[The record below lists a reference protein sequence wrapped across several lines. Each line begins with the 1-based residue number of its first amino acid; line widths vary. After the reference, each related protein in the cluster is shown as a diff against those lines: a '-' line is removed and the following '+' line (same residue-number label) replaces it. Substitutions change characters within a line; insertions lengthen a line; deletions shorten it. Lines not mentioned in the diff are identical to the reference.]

1 MSGELRLDLAGLRER
16 GAQLAE
22 IADRVKQTHTEL
34 RDSLSQAEGSWGDD
48 HMGRAFAEQFTPHA
62 DRVLATVQAMAE
74 HLRNTAARTV
84 QGADEFT
91 AQDAQAAARVA
102 GAARDLDPGSNELT
116 EPRPTGA
123 AGPVSPVDAGRP
135 GASDRVVSSPEQS
148 SPVYP
153 TAGEQYSGQQPADGR
168 QRPSGTPSPEATP
181 GRAVPGD
188 DRQQQA
194 PWSRSRPESGP
205 ASNGAADA
213 PGPRSPSSAPPPS
226 AAVSPP
232 PVSPR
237 PVAPPPVSSTPERSS
252 APRPPEMPPGNRA
265 TTPAA
270 RRDTPWSE
278 QPGRTAGPPR
288 MPGTAGNPG
297 TPENPAASPRP
308 GVPPRPNAPAGEKPR
323 EPDRRDRR
331 EQPGPDPAVEQ
342 LAREVAERHGVQ
354 VTGFDTP
361 GLRLPPVQEF
371 VTALDRVLTGYPM
384 ITLDIV
390 AVAELADDGPVGWSC
405 ETRGVQGDTRSIT
418 LDRRAAQQVAAPTRA
433 AETDGTASADIYP
446 ATLRAFGRALDAAG
460 GGVARRQVQ
469 RVLIAEYLDTQPRPR
484 PALAEVVRGYREWR
498 AELAGSP
505 RIAGDFDLD
514 EALGVAFAAVVQN
527 GAEAG
532 IQARLIHAVL
542 VAAATRP
549 E

>member
-1 MSGELRLDLAGLRER
+1 MSGELRLDPAGLRER
-16 GAQLAE
+16 GAQLAD
-22 IADRVKQTHTEL
+22 IAERVRQTHTEL
-34 RDSLSQAEGSWGDD
+34 RDSLAQAEGSWGDD

-74 HLRNTAARTV
+74 HLHNTAARTID
-84 QGADEFT
+84 GADEFD
-91 AQDAQAAARVA
+91 AQDARAAARVA
-102 GAARDLDPGSNELT
+102 DAAQGRDAGSNDRTDPRSAGAADP
-116 EPRPTGA
+116 
-123 AGPVSPVDAGRP
+123 VFPVDGDRP
-135 GASDRVVSSPEQS
+135 GAADRAGSSPES

-153 TAGEQYSGQQPADGR
+153 TAGDQHTGQQPAGGQ
-168 QRPSGTPSPEATP
+168 QRPSGAHSPDVTP

-205 ASNGAADA
+205 ASNGAGGA
-213 PGPRSPSSAPPPS
+213 PSGRSPSSASPPS
-226 AAVSPP
+226 SAISPP

-237 PVAPPPVSSTPERSS
+237 PVTPPPVSITPDRSS
-252 APRPPEMPPGNRA
+252 APRAPETPGNRVA
-265 TTPAA
+265 APAA
-270 RRDTPWSE
+270 RRDTPWTE
-278 QPGRTAGPPR
+278 PPGRAAGSPR
-288 MPGTAGNPG
+288 MPGTPGNAG
-297 TPENPAASPRP
+297 TPENPASNPRP
-308 GVPPRPNAPAGEKPR
+308 GAPPRPNAPAGEKPR

-331 EQPGPDPAVEQ
+331 ERPAPDPAVEQ

-371 VTALDRVLTGYPM
+371 VAALDRVLTDYPM

-390 AVAELADDGPVGWSC
+390 AVAELADDGPVRWSC

-418 LDRRAAQQVAAPTRA
+418 LDRRAAQQPEAPAEA
-433 AETDGTASADIYP
+433 AEPDGTASPDIYP

-460 GGVARRQVQ
+460 GGAARRQLQ
-469 RVLIAEYLDTQPRPR
+469 RVLIAEYLSSQPRPR
-484 PALAEVVRGYREWR
+484 PVLAEVVRGYREWR

-505 RIAGDFDLD
+505 TIAGGFDLD
-514 EALGVAFAAVVQN
+514 EALGVAFAAVVQS

-542 VAAATRP
+542 VAAAARP